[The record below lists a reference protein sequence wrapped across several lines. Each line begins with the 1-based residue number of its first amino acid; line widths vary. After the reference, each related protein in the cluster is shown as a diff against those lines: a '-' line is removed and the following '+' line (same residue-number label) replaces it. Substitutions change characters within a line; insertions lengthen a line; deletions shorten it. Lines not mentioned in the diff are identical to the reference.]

1 MPPSV
6 LMLGWG
12 FPPNISG
19 GLDTFVGS
27 LFWEFDERD
36 DVDVELV
43 LPAEFAPDDVAAIHG
58 IPTGDGDVIER
69 IERLSEEFVERAAD
83 ADVVH
88 THDWFG
94 YDPGVESQSTHDVQW
109 MTTFHSLTQDRNL
122 NPPDYEVE
130 TEQRIVD
137 RTDGLVAVSDLTA
150 GRVREFYGRD
160 ADVVH
165 NGFQRVEPTGRD
177 VTDELGIDG
186 PMLFF
191 VGRHTHQKGITHLLY
206 AMSKL
211 RRPEVTLV
219 LGGSGHLT
227 AQLRRFAELL
237 DIDDQV
243 EFVGYVPDAE
253 LADYYASADAFV
265 SASLAEPFGMTVVE
279 ALSTGTPVV
288 TTECG
293 AAEVL
298 PDDCLVLVDAH
309 SDAIADGIDAALAM
323 DGVPDFEERTW
334 TDVADDY
341 VALYESLLS

>member
-1 MPPSV
+1 
-6 LMLGWG
+6 MLGWG

-27 LFWEFDERD
+27 LFWEYDGRD

-43 LPAEFAPDDVAAIHG
+43 LPAEFAPDDVPNIHG
-58 IPTGDGDVIER
+58 VPTGDGDVITR
-69 IERLSEEFVERAAD
+69 IERLSDSFVERAAD

-94 YDPGVESQSTHDVQW
+94 YDPGVRAQSTHDAQW

-122 NPPDYEVE
+122 NPPDYELE

-137 RTDGLVAVSDLTA
+137 RADRVVAVSNLTA
-150 GRVREFYGRD
+150 RRTREFYGGD
-160 ADVVH
+160 PAVVH

-177 VTDELGIDG
+177 VKAELGIDG

-211 RRPEVTLV
+211 RRPDVTLV

-227 AQLRRFAELL
+227 AQLKRFAELL

-243 EFVGYVPDAE
+243 VFVGYVPDEE

-265 SASLAEPFGMTVVE
+265 SSSLAEPFGMTVVE

-293 AAEVL
+293 AAEVI
-298 PDDCLVLVDAH
+298 PEECLVRVDAE
-309 SDAIADGIDAALAM
+309 SDSIADGIDEVLAM
-323 DGVPDFEERTW
+323 DGVPPFEERTW
-334 TDVADDY
+334 GDVADDY
-341 VALYESLLS
+341 VALYEDLLA